1 MAANKFSNTSIRR
14 SSNVCNPLN
23 YDDIS
28 EQTFKT
34 SLINPV
40 GTVDRSFQVQM
51 NGIIIVTFPTIIV
64 SFGVGREGRTVVV
77 FVLSFLFLFW
87 WGRGREGKNLYNLCC
102 LTEVSDIVNT
112 MKKNCE
118 IHVRFITN
126 SLQLNRFEILNLFKS
141 SLKCSHS

>member
-1 MAANKFSNTSIRR
+1 M
-14 SSNVCNPLN
+14 CNPLN

-51 NGIIIVTFPTIIV
+51 NGTIIVAFPTIIV

-77 FVLSFLFLFW
+77 FVLSFLFSFLV
-87 WGRGREGKNLYNLCC
+87 GGRERREKSVQSLLSHRCIRHSEYYEEELR
-102 LTEVSDIVNT
+102 NT
-112 MKKNCE
+112 C
-118 IHVRFITN
+118 
-126 SLQLNRFEILNLFKS
+126 
-141 SLKCSHS
+141 